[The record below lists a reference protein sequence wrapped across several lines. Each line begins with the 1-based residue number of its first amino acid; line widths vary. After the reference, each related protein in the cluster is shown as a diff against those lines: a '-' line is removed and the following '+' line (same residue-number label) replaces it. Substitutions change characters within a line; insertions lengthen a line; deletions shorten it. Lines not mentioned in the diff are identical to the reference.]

1 MGVRRGDFRSPRG
14 EFRSAADPIMDV
26 IIGKTW
32 GLGRRVGRE
41 LDRISRK
48 VRVVGSLRN
57 PVGPLPSTI
66 YWRRRAV
73 ALCLIALLGL
83 LTLWA
88 VTSGDGGGK
97 KSNDAANGA
106 SPAPSIT
113 PGPGG
118 TGPAISQQPG
128 GRDESGGSGDSGTG
142 DGSGPGSGSGA
153 DPGSGSGSAS
163 GTDTGSGAD
172 PGSGDGSGDGSGT
185 AGKNG
190 DTDGAGGD
198 GGAGSG
204 AGQRVPAGSQLPDCP
219 VNALELKLE
228 SVKLEYEPGE
238 KPRFHLVV
246 KNTSGADCKADLGPR
261 AAVLKISDPQNE
273 RLWASDDCP
282 RPGDPVLLKVPAH
295 STITHTVEWDR
306 RRSAPRCATAPAG
319 EAAPGNYLLEASLP
333 GAKVLAAPFTLAK
346 D

>member
-1 MGVRRGDFRSPRG
+1 M
-14 EFRSAADPIMDV
+14 
-26 IIGKTW
+26 
-32 GLGRRVGRE
+32 
-41 LDRISRK
+41 
-48 VRVVGSLRN
+48 GSLRN

-128 GRDESGGSGDSGTG
+128 GRDESGGSGDSGDSGDSGTG

>member
-1 MGVRRGDFRSPRG
+1 M
-14 EFRSAADPIMDV
+14 
-26 IIGKTW
+26 
-32 GLGRRVGRE
+32 
-41 LDRISRK
+41 
-48 VRVVGSLRN
+48 GSLRN

-73 ALCLIALLGL
+73 ALCLIALLAL

-97 KSNDAANGA
+97 KANDAANGSA
-106 SPAPSIT
+106 PAPSIT
-113 PGPGG
+113 PGPSG

-128 GRDESGGSGDSGTG
+128 GRDESEDSGDTGESGTG
-142 DGSGPGSGSGA
+142 DGSGSGSGSGA
-153 DPGSGSGSAS
+153 GSDAGSGTDAGAGSGEGSDAAGSGS
-163 GTDTGSGAD
+163 
-172 PGSGDGSGDGSGT
+172 

-204 AGQRVPAGSQLPDCP
+204 AGGQLPAGSPLPNCP
-219 VNALELKLE
+219 SGSLELTLRSAKLT
-228 SVKLEYEPGE
+228 YEPGE
-238 KPRFHLVV
+238 KPRFHLAV
-246 KNTSGADCKADLGPR
+246 KNTSAADCKADLGPR
-261 AAVLKISDPQNE
+261 TAVLKISDAQND

-282 RPGDPVLLKVPAH
+282 SPGDPVLLKVPARG
-295 STITHTVEWDR
+295 TITHTVEWDL

-319 EAAPGNYLLEASLP
+319 EAGPGNYLVEATVP
-333 GAKVLAAPFTLAK
+333 GEKVVAAPFALAK